1 MDNKQFW
8 KDSNNC
14 WWFIAWNSFIRWTNR
29 FFYLQVVIEIFGVL
43 RFLYFQLRGIVLG
56 RLVIP
61 KRMVKKNVAERDF
74 VISWRIRRNW
84 TRNVLKREKQ
94 VSKLGHPHKITNA
107 FYFHYM
113 DPSYPILFL
122 HLNYHISRTWSKI
135 HDYIPKLIVSYL
147 INSNILHLK
156 FQFLSRYNHFEQHFS
171 ILNEIQ
177 KFYLIK

>member
-1 MDNKQFW
+1 MFW
-8 KDSNNC
+8 DDLLFQKGWLKKMWPS
-14 WWFIAWNSFIRWTNR
+14 
-29 FFYLQVVIEIFGVL
+29 EILLFPGGFG
-43 RFLYFQLRGIVLG
+43 
-56 RLVIP
+56 
-61 KRMVKKNVAERDF
+61 D
-74 VISWRIRRNW
+74 W